1 MKVLFP
7 VVSLFLLAPGLAPGL
22 ASADASFECNE
33 GASSQVEIADCMA
46 ETEARVDAAVETALS
61 FASASATDLDE
72 VTEREVALPALEAAQ
87 AAWVAYR
94 DAQCEFVGATFGGG
108 SGTGIAI
115 RGCRIEL
122 GRARVTELLANVQ

>member
-1 MKVLFP
+1 MKILFP
-7 VVSLFLLAPGLAPGL
+7 AVALLLLAPGLV
-22 ASADASFECNE
+22 SADVSLECNE
-33 GASSQVEIADCMA
+33 GTSSQVEIADCMA
-46 ETEARVDAAVETALS
+46 ATEARVDAALETALS

-72 VTEREVALPALEAAQ
+72 VTGREVALPALEAAQ

-94 DAQCEFVGATFGGG
+94 DTQCEFVGATFGGG

-122 GRARVTELLANVQ
+122 GRARVTELLAYVQ

>member
-1 MKVLFP
+1 MKILFP
-7 VVSLFLLAPGLAPGL
+7 ALSILLLAPGLA
-22 ASADASFECNE
+22 AADPSLECNE

-46 ETEARVDAAVETALS
+46 ATEARVDAAVATALS

-72 VTEREVALPALEAAQ
+72 VTGREVALPALEAAQ
-87 AAWVAYR
+87 AAWAAYR

-122 GRARVTELLANVQ
+122 GRARVTELLAYVQ

>member
-7 VVSLFLLAPGLAPGL
+7 VVSLFLLAPGLA
-22 ASADASFECNE
+22 SADASLECNE

-46 ETEARVDAAVETALS
+46 QTEARVDAAVATALS

>member
-1 MKVLFP
+1 MKILFP
-7 VVSLFLLAPGLAPGL
+7 AAFLLLTPALAV
-22 ASADASFECNE
+22 ADPSLECNE

-46 ETEARVDAAVETALS
+46 QTEMRVDAAIESALS
-61 FASASATDLDE
+61 FAFASATDLDE
-72 VTEREVALPALEAAQ
+72 VTGREVALPALEAAQ

-122 GRARVTELLANVQ
+122 GRARVTELLAYVQ

>member
-1 MKVLFP
+1 MKILFP
-7 VVSLFLLAPGLAPGL
+7 VAALFFLAPGIA
-22 ASADASFECNE
+22 AADPSLECNE

-46 ETEARVDAAVETALS
+46 ATEARVDASLETALS

-72 VTEREVALPALEAAQ
+72 VTGREVALPALEAAQ
-87 AAWVAYR
+87 AAWAAYR

-122 GRARVTELLANVQ
+122 GRARVTELLAYVQ